1 MRDSISARVL
11 GEILTRGMAH
21 GAQSM
26 EEALKECEAKLQ
38 AIWPLLNHGIPSP
51 SSEQFRLLFVPGKE
65 RETCDLCD
73 IRP

>member
-1 MRDSISARVL
+1 MVSGAR
-11 GEILTRGMAH
+11 
-21 GAQSM
+21 SM
-26 EEALKECEAKLQ
+26 ERALKECEAKLQ

>member
-1 MRDSISARVL
+1 
-11 GEILTRGMAH
+11 
-21 GAQSM
+21 M
-26 EEALKECEAKLQ
+26 ERALKECEAKLQ